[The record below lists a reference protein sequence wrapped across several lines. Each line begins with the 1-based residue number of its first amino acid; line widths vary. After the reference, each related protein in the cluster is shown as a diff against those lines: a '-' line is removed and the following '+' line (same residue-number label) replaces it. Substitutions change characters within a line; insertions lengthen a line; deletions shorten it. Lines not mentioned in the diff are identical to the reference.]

1 MKDEQTTENS
11 DVISRPIAGN
21 EISHEL
27 SRLQRCVDRHLRRY
41 VEKQVSQTD
50 VYREQHMMLMWLG
63 CHPGATQAQVAKG
76 RDISPAA
83 ATGALQKLEKEGYI
97 ERQADEKDC
106 RANHVQVTE
115 KGQQVIDQSK
125 QIFQEIDQAIYEGFS
140 EDELHMMKSYYE
152 RILDNLKNKLE
163 EEKED

>member
-1 MKDEQTTENS
+1 MTHE
-11 DVISRPIAGN
+11 IA
-21 EISHEL
+21 
-27 SRLQRCVDRHLRRY
+27 RLQRCVDRHLRRY
-41 VEKQVSQTD
+41 IEKQVDQTG

-63 CHPGATQAQVAKG
+63 RNPGATQCQVAKG

-97 ERQADEKDC
+97 VRQVDERDV

-115 KGQQVIDQSK
+115 KGQQVIEQSK
-125 QIFQEIDQAIYEGFS
+125 QIFQEIDETMYEGFS
-140 EDELHMMKSYYE
+140 QEELRMLQSFYQ

-163 EEKED
+163 EEKEE

>member
-1 MKDEQTTENS
+1 MEDKQTTTNPGKS
-11 DVISRPIAGN
+11 SKTVAGN
-21 EISHEL
+21 ELNHEL

-41 VEKQVSQTD
+41 VEKQVSQTG

-63 CHPGATQAQVAKG
+63 CNPGATQAQVAKG

-106 RANHVQVTE
+106 RANHVLVTE

-125 QIFQEIDQAIYEGFS
+125 QIFQEIDRAIYEGFS
-140 EDELHMMKSYYE
+140 EEELCRMKSYYE